1 MTAARAQTVVLPAD
15 EAEADIVRDRSRTAR
30 RLVGELRGFRPQLLA
45 TGGWILISSATQAA
59 TPALIGQAIDGPITD
74 GDSGGLL
81 TYTIILVA
89 LALIGGVATRFQVV
103 RVGTIGQRVLQGFR
117 QRLFDHFQR
126 LPLKFFGSRP
136 IGDLVSRV
144 SSDVDTINQF
154 ISQGL
159 SQAIGQVFG
168 LFATMIAMVIL
179 DWRMA
184 LVSFAIIPVLGL
196 ATSIVSRRARI
207 AYRLTRQTTGAVTAS
222 LQEEISGIRE
232 TQAFNRATFN
242 IGQFRARNRE
252 NYVANVDAVR
262 ISSALAPAVDLL
274 STVATGIVLAYGGW
288 QVYRGDLELGTL
300 AAFLLYVQTFFRP
313 IQLLSQVYTQAQSSL
328 AGAERIYNILDSPAE
343 EPDPATAVDLAGTRV
358 EGELRFENV
367 TFGYEPGRDI
377 LHGID
382 VTIRPGQTVAI
393 VGPTGA
399 GKTTLVNLIPRFYE
413 LPDGGGRI
421 TLDGRDTRGI
431 RKDSLRSQI
440 ALVLQEPFLFAGTVR
455 DNIAYGRPDATP
467 EEIEA
472 AAVAV
477 QADTFITELPEGYET
492 VLEEGGGGL
501 SEGQRQLLAFARAVL
516 VDPRILILD
525 EATSRIDTRTEAL
538 IQTALQTLLSGRTS
552 IVIAHRLS
560 TVRNADLIL
569 VMSDGRI
576 VEQGRHEELIRLD
589 GLYATLY
596 NRQMRDTKR
605 PPVTIAKGIPSM
617 GRTTPAFEG

>member
-1 MTAARAQTVVLPAD
+1 MSARARGVTLPVD
-15 EAEADIVRDRSRTAR
+15 DPDTIRDRRGTASR
-30 RLVGELRGFRPQLLA
+30 LIGELRGYRPQLLQA
-45 TGGWILISSATQAA
+45 GVWVVIGAITQAA
-59 TPALIGQAIDGPITD
+59 TPALIGEAIDGPITD
-74 GDSGGLL
+74 RDSGQLAL
-81 TYTIILVA
+81 YVVVLVVIALVGA
-89 LALIGGVATRFQVV
+89 LATRMQVV
-103 RVGTIGQRVLQGFR
+103 RVGIIGQRVLQGFR

-126 LPLKFFGSRP
+126 LPLKFFGKQP

-159 SQAIGQVFG
+159 SQSIGQVVG
-168 LFATMIAMVIL
+168 LIATIIAMLIY
-179 DWRMA
+179 DWRLA
-184 LVSFAIIPVLGL
+184 LVSFTILPLLLL
-196 ATSIVSRRARI
+196 ATTIVSRRARI
-207 AYRLTRQTTGAVTAS
+207 AYRLTRRTTGAVTAS

-232 TQAFNRATFN
+232 TQAFNRANYN
-242 IGQFRARNRE
+242 IDRFDGQNQE
-252 NYVANVDAVR
+252 NYDANVNAVR

-288 QVYRGDLELGTL
+288 QVYQGNLAVGTL
-300 AAFLLYVQTFFRP
+300 AAFLIYVQTFFRP

-343 EPDPATAVDLAGTRV
+343 EPDPASAISLTGTQVR
-358 EGELRFENV
+358 GEVRFEDV

-377 LHGID
+377 LHNID

-413 LPDGGGRI
+413 LPTNGGRI
-421 TLDGRDTRGI
+421 TLDGRDTREI
-431 RKDSLRSQI
+431 HKDSLREQT

-455 DNIAYGRPDATP
+455 DNIAYGRPAATDG
-467 EEIEA
+467 EVEA
-472 AAVAV
+472 AATAV
-477 QADTFITELPEGYET
+477 QADTFIDELPHGYET

-516 VDPRILILD
+516 VDPRVLILD

-538 IQTALQTLLSGRTS
+538 IQTALQVLLSGRTS

-576 VEQGRHEELIRLD
+576 VERGRHEELIRQD

-605 PPVTIAKGIPSM
+605 EPEEIAARHAMASTPSF
-617 GRTTPAFEG
+617 GG

>member
-1 MTAARAQTVVLPAD
+1 MSARARTIVLPAD
-15 EAEADIVRDRSRTAR
+15 ADAAENVNDRGRTAR
-30 RLVGELRGFRPQLLA
+30 RLIGELRGFRPQLLTA
-45 TGGWILISSATQAA
+45 GIWVIVGAISQAA
-59 TPALIGQAIDGPITD
+59 TPALIGRAINGPITD
-74 GDSGGLL
+74 RDANGLL
-81 TYTIILVA
+81 VYVAILVVIA
-89 LALIGGVATRFQVV
+89 LVGAFATRMQVV
-103 RVGTIGQRVLQGFR
+103 RIGIIGQSVLKGFR
-117 QRLFDHFQR
+117 QRLFDHFQH

-159 SQAIGQVFG
+159 SQTIGQVVG
-168 LFATMIAMVIL
+168 LFATMIAMLIL
-179 DWRMA
+179 DLPMA
-184 LVSFAIIPVLGL
+184 LVSFAIIPLLLL
-196 ATSIVSRRARI
+196 ATTLVSRRSRI
-207 AYRLTRQTTGAVTAS
+207 AYRLTRRTTGAVTAA

-232 TQAFNRATFN
+232 TQAFNRAEVN
-242 IGQFRARNRE
+242 IVDFRERNRE
-252 NYVANVDAVR
+252 NYDAFVSAVR

-288 QVYRGDLELGTL
+288 QVYRGNLEVGTL
-300 AAFLLYVQTFFRP
+300 AAFLIYVQTFFRP

-328 AGAERIYNILDSPAE
+328 AGAERIYNILDSPTE

-358 EGELRFENV
+358 EGALRFEDV
-367 TFGYEPGRDI
+367 SFGYEPGREI

-382 VTIRPGQTVAI
+382 VAIAPGQTVAI

-413 LPDGGGRI
+413 LADGSGRI
-421 TLDGRDTRGI
+421 TLDDHDTRTI
-431 RKDSLRSQI
+431 RKDSLRAQI

-467 EEIEA
+467 EEVEA

-477 QADTFITELPEGYET
+477 QADTFIHELPNGYES

-538 IQTALQTLLSGRTS
+538 IQTALRTLLSGRTS
-552 IVIAHRLS
+552 LVIAHRLS

-576 VEQGRHEELIRLD
+576 VERGRHEELIRLD

-596 NRQMRDTKR
+596 NRQMRDTIK
-605 PPVTIAKGIPSM
+605 PPITVEPGTRLMAGA
-617 GRTTPAFEG
+617 TPAFDG